1 MNENRLPAGVKGAG
15 RWTFGQKN
23 PSDVTLN
30 VRPDGD
36 SLPDVAT
43 CDVDEVRRL
52 ADSNDPAVLAE
63 LTSSPRIPDDVL
75 ERLADHHQP
84 TSVRLAAAQTGYA
97 GTGDRAATDPNPLIR
112 AVALSAWDLS
122 EKHREAIGKD
132 RSVQKV
138 LEALSA

>member
-15 RWTFGQKN
+15 RWTFGQKGVA
-23 PSDVTLN
+23 DVELN
-30 VRPDGD
+30 TAPAQE
-36 SLPDVAT
+36 SFPDVAT

-52 ADSNDPAVLAE
+52 AESSDPTVRAE

-75 ERLADHHQP
+75 ERLADHRQP
-84 TSVRLAAAQTGYA
+84 TAVRLAAAQTGYA
-97 GTGDRAATDPNPLIR
+97 GTGDRAATDPSPLVR
-112 AVALSAWDLS
+112 AVALTAWDLS
-122 EKHREAIGKD
+122 AEHREAIGND